1 MQRVL
6 VITGTPGVGKSS
18 VSGFLVSRLGGVHVN
33 LSDLVKEEKLSW
45 GVDRERKTLIVD
57 ENRTSKRVGEII
69 RQSEGYVIIDG
80 HFAVDIV
87 AVENVLLAF
96 VLRRNPDE
104 LMDVLRERGFSKTKV
119 MENVGA
125 EILDVCL
132 FDAVK
137 AYGKKKIC
145 EVDVSGRTVEDV
157 AEEITSIV
165 KGRKKCR
172 TGVVDWLT
180 KLEFEGRLDEF
191 LASF

>member
-1 MQRVL
+1 MRRVL

-18 VSGFLVSRLGGVHVN
+18 VSSLLVSRLGGVHVN
-33 LSDLVKEEKLSW
+33 LSDLVRKEELSW
-45 GVDRERKTLIVD
+45 GSDRERKSLIVD
-57 ENRTSKRVGEII
+57 EKRTSNRVREII

-80 HFAVDIV
+80 HFAVDVV
-87 AVENVLLAF
+87 AVKDVLLAF

-104 LMDVLRERGFSKTKV
+104 LMEILRKRGFNETKV

-132 FDAVK
+132 FDALK

-157 AEEITSIV
+157 ADDIISLV
-165 KGRKKCR
+165 NGRKECR
-172 TGVVDWLT
+172 VGFVDWLT